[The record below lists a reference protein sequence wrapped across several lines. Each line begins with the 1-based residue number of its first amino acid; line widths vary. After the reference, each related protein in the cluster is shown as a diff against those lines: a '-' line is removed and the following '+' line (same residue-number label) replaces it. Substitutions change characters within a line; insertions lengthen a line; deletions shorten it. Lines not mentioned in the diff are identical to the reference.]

1 MVPKL
6 PAYFVARG
14 QAHARH
20 HRLFMNVETGTPRM
34 HDIHLSLHLV
44 AVGVGTS
51 SQNSK
56 EHAPGTMPSL
66 GTIGGHRG
74 APGPT
79 RKRALAHQAKTD
91 LAADTPLLYQE
102 PGAAKKFHT
111 RRVGT
116 TGEQLEKK
124 PRGE

>member
-1 MVPKL
+1 
-6 PAYFVARG
+6 
-14 QAHARH
+14 
-20 HRLFMNVETGTPRM
+20 MNVETGTPRM

-66 GTIGGHRG
+66 GTIGGHQG

-91 LAADTPLLYQE
+91 LVADTPRQYQE

-124 PRGE
+124 LQARVSALQGSETAIPVE